1 MTDLAGLIDRLAGEL
16 RDAANAEWSE
26 AELTAH
32 LRRALGEVGAAW
44 PRRAFGVIATVEG
57 ERSYAL
63 DELDGLVAITRIIY
77 PYDPAAPNATVCGVP
92 WRLSADGT
100 LALIVEAPPKG
111 DGADDIAVWYLA
123 RHAIEDLDGATA
135 TTLPPEAEGIVVDG
149 AAGYAVEQLA
159 LSLVGAVTVDD
170 APARYAAW
178 AAARL
183 ARYRQALVLAAAND
197 ALRAPEDAR
206 IAWGGEV

>member
-1 MTDLAGLIDRLAGEL
+1 M
-16 RDAANAEWSE
+16 
-26 AELTAH
+26 
-32 LRRALGEVGAAW
+32 
-44 PRRAFGVIATVEG
+44 
-57 ERSYAL
+57 
-63 DELDGLVAITRIIY
+63 AITRIIY

-149 AAGYAVEQLA
+149 AAGYA
-159 LSLVGAVTVDD
+159 GGRRYKGPGPAV
-170 APARYAAW
+170 A
-178 AAARL
+178 
-183 ARYRQALVLAAAND
+183 
-197 ALRAPEDAR
+197 E
-206 IAWGGEV
+206 